1 MVVRGRVGAGVA
13 GGLRGAA
20 GLRRA
25 GLLAG
30 ASIIALLVAGSGAE
44 ARDILAGPLA
54 SPIAPVSSQ
63 QAAVTAAAQAAAR
76 RGRDSLA
83 RTTLALDAMR
93 TAQAAARDAAAA
105 VRGSVPNGVGLGGLK
120 PVDAPNST
128 ANGLT
133 DWINAEAPKQT
144 VEGGHYDV
152 TIKQTG
158 GRAIL
163 SWDTFNIG
171 RETTLTF
178 DQQGNK
184 DWVVLNRVV
193 GGLDPATGRRDP
205 AKAAAPSQ
213 ILGSIKADGTVLVIN
228 QNGIL
233 FSGTAQV
240 DTHSFMASTLEIGRA
255 YDVGRTDPRTI
266 ADRNAE
272 FLASGLLGYNDTS
285 IQDGATFSAQRV
297 AADGTTRNEATV
309 EGTIAVEAGAILKAG
324 ADGLILLTGP
334 RVVNSGHLTANG
346 GQVVLQSGREV
357 LLRRSEGTAASLDPN
372 IRGVVATSVRN
383 LGDPDDYVLNTETGL
398 IEADRGNI
406 TLGAFAAAINE
417 GMLASTTSVSRNGSI
432 VLSAADVKL
441 APGSILAIE
450 ADADSDVIPQDADS
464 IAAFK
469 SSSIFIGNRNG
480 YGAAAFDPS
489 ARIEIGRDALIHAP
503 GADVNIGAVAGL
515 AGADD
520 RQGQGKSRVFIDTGA
535 TIDVAGLKDVLVPLS
550 RNVLEIGPLKGNE
563 LANSPLLRN
572 GFLNGETI
580 YVDPRLSGV
589 RDDGVAWIG
598 SPLIDAASYYAQVGV
613 GVAELMTTG
622 GTVVIGAQGYA
633 GMGAGAL
640 AGDVTVKAGA
650 IIDVSGGW
658 LRHAGGT
665 VRTTRLITADG
676 KLVDIGDADPD
687 TIYAG
692 IYKGFTLDQGRWGS
706 GGTWMSPLSGASR
719 TVAEFTEGRDAGAVI
734 LKASAIAF
742 DGTLHG
748 EAFAGDRQR
757 LTAVAGSA
765 DTSIFGD
772 TRHLQAAGSQLP
784 SGAFLHFQLLTDT
797 TGGADVAIVAA
808 GEDSDLAPG
817 FAYGESVSV
826 AADGGLVRRTGG
838 NASRLPGER
847 RATMTVADSLLSDSG
862 IAQVSIHTS
871 GAITVE
877 AGAKVGLVAG
887 GVFDAL
893 AGRTLSVAGD
903 IVAPGGRIS
912 LETFNSRGLSEHAWG
927 GSAFADKALGD
938 TLGDYDILVSG
949 TVSTHGRWVNDAGQ
963 FVSGGDGGA
972 WIDGGAIS
980 LYAAPDIAIAFDRN
994 GNRLTQAAYAD
1005 PDDPAAPRSAT
1016 DISGSIIV
1024 DAGATLDVSG
1034 GGRVRPDGSI
1044 DTSATGGDLALV
1056 SETTYGQLGTT
1067 TSGLAGGLSG
1077 FRVGG
1082 LVFTDSSG
1090 NETPYLTLNP
1100 DRINAHVAFDPASI
1114 RAHGFAGGGSF
1125 ALTAPAIA
1133 FGEPETAGVTALPL
1147 DFIPRSGFGAFSL
1160 TSYKTALL
1168 ANDFADRKGGTNAL
1182 FATQTLGVGP
1192 GEVLNLSQSMFPAY
1206 PDAATAARLR
1216 GLATGGDLYG
1226 VVMPA
1231 VPEADYD
1238 RKAVDL
1244 TLGGLIELHVA
1255 AGGRIVGAAGA
1266 HLTVPK
1272 LLNEG
1277 SIVLPGGTITQSE
1290 ALPLIYG
1297 GDGLAHGV
1305 RDLADAFSYNAAGR
1319 IESETLNTLGIT
1331 DEDGSLLTNGQLAGR
1346 HALYLLGLLDEGEG
1360 IRLAEGSVTDLSGAV
1375 IVNPRA
1381 TLGGDGAMIRD
1392 GRVIAGGTV
1401 EALASHALAGLPF
1414 RANEALLREFS
1425 VDNGVRYGLLRT
1437 ERGIVVDGG
1446 AKLDISGALGRLDQ
1460 RAIDGRVVNGRGYAL
1475 VDVWSEGGTLS
1486 APGGLT
1492 IDRAAEIDAAGGD
1505 PRALGGMLE
1514 VSDLV
1519 LVEHAGTDMAPG
1531 TLSADQIEAAGFDT
1545 LRVFGSVAGQGDVS
1559 LSLRRAFLL
1568 ESRDYAV
1575 DPRFDISDAAV
1586 RDDYLPT
1593 VASLGGNLSIEA
1605 GYVGFGSGLFDTIAA
1620 PAEGRGRGSVT
1631 FRARAID
1638 VTGALLVDGSVSRLR
1653 LEADQDIRL
1662 IGARPWQALL
1672 PANEAIPTT
1681 LRGQIAAA
1689 GNLTLV
1695 AGRLYPTTGTDFA
1708 ITSSVAGGTIEFGR
1722 KGDEATAPLSAG
1734 GSLTVQAANIVQ
1746 GGAIFA
1752 PFGTIA
1758 LGGHD
1763 AYVTGGDDG
1772 EPESIFAPATES
1784 VTLRAGSVTSV
1795 SAGGLSIPYGTT
1807 TDGTEWYFAPTATDP
1822 LTAAPTGTLHVA
1834 GDDIDLADGANI
1846 DLSGGGDVFAYEFV
1860 PGTGGSYDVL
1870 SRLNGDASTG
1880 NGGLQYPDGRQV
1892 YAIVPGLSDAQ
1903 VAAYDPIYAAGYDL
1917 ASGSG
1922 VGKRVWLDAAPGLA
1936 AGWYTLLPARYALL
1950 PGGMRVVERTEAT
1963 TVAAGTGIATPDG
1976 TLAVSG
1982 RYGDTLSGT
1991 QSSTVHL
1998 FDVTPRETVMNQ
2010 SRYTIT
2016 EGNSYFA
2023 ETATRGDGAAPR
2035 RGIDA
2040 GRLVLDPTARLIL
2053 EAAVAANADGG
2064 GRAAQIDIGGSDIV
2078 ISAGSVDGAAADGI
2092 VRLSAD
2098 RLTSF
2103 GAGSLL
2109 IGGIRTEATDGTTS
2123 IDVTARSVLVAN
2135 DADHPLS
2142 AAEILLVAGT
2152 EVAGR
2157 VTVANGAA
2165 VLASGGDTAMDTGAF
2180 VVQNGEGGA
2189 FLRVADGG
2197 ERMITRLRG
2206 ADAGALPGSLVSV
2219 GSAHLAGR
2227 SVAVDSAGELVIA
2240 GRAAIEADNL
2250 VLGAGAVT
2258 FSDKARGTDGL
2269 VVTPALLA
2277 RFAAA
2282 GQLTIRADRGIA
2294 FDDGHYDLGS
2304 LRLDAPAL
2312 IAREGGSVAL
2322 SSSALVLSNQTGVT
2336 LGACATDC
2344 GAGQLAIDT
2353 GRLDIGDGTI
2363 RVLGFETG
2371 GVSLVAR
2378 DGIFGAGDGGLDVG
2392 MADLD
2397 IHTSFIGDGAVAAAM
2412 ALSSGGRVTIV
2423 GDGADAPTAVM
2434 PGSSLSI
2441 VGDTIEV
2448 TGATLRATAGTLKFD
2463 AISGIRL
2470 GDGAVVAT
2478 QGYDQRFGDA
2488 VDSVLQAAPAGSLT
2502 LATKTGDIDLGP
2514 GSLVSVGAGAGAA
2527 GRLVLSAAGGTVN
2540 LGGALD
2546 GRGRTSGGSFS
2557 LDSLGG
2563 FDLALLGASIGAR
2576 GFDGAFDIRTR
2587 TGDLTLRAGEVLSAG
2602 SVRLTSDGGRVG
2614 IWGTIDTS
2622 GISGG
2627 DVALFGRDGVL
2638 LADGARI
2645 DASADGYGSDDSRQA
2660 AGGDVLLGTLGDG
2673 SIRVERGAV
2682 VDVSA
2687 HGMART
2693 VPVTRN
2699 GVAYA
2704 LAVPADRGGTVTI
2717 RSPLIEQA
2725 GADTVRVSLE
2735 DAASLVGARDIVL
2748 EAYKSWDLGQVAASG
2763 DFAGVTLDEATRTVT
2778 LDVTD
2783 DLDPAKEDGSR
2794 TSLRRVNF
2802 LGDEGPGTLAD
2813 FVQNFDVSGAYAV
2826 LGGLAGA
2833 DNFHARPGIEL
2844 AFDGAVTLAS
2854 SWNLGAGT
2862 VDVTSALAAGLMTR
2876 LGGGY
2881 SRIAA
2886 GAEAGIFAGYTHM
2899 IYRTGGEVHGE
2910 APAVTFR
2917 AGGDLRLEGSLTDG
2931 YFSYEAP
2938 VLVTTDAGAGDGSGQ
2953 PFQFAFQRFGGL
2965 DSLGLYYYVYGFNS
2979 LASGAPY
2986 VILGG
2991 DGGGGGGGASI
3002 ELGYDP
3008 SANAPDAKTGVDTLS
3023 YMVAF
3028 PDLCADGTCA
3038 VATSSYSLVA
3048 GASLGSANPRA
3059 LEAGSRA
3066 GITFNPYRSYSG
3078 IEASATAGPVEIE
3091 LYFDVGNNDLFLGS
3105 AFPDEESSFVTGSG
3119 LVDALGADTVLE
3131 IDLSWDAAD
3140 DASGT
3145 HSREAWAA
3153 FIDALDN
3160 GGDPELAALI
3170 DLYGMPDI
3178 YGDGY
3183 LSGAAAVL
3191 QYWVVHYMAAAVSA
3205 DLPAY
3210 FTAFGLPSPFGGSG
3224 GGSGGGS
3231 EGSIAPGLARN
3242 VVRTAGGGI
3251 SLDAS
3256 GDIALHDPAL
3266 ALPTYSAID
3275 GTAYSLGGAAIYTT
3289 GRDAVTA
3296 GAGRYL
3302 SDGGD
3307 ISLNA
3312 LGNIIGS
3319 RIEGP
3324 RAGQSWLTGAVGMA
3338 TDLAVAKPGDDGFTD
3353 GVATLG
3359 GGMLTVSAGADIVDL
3374 VLIAGGSAKT
3384 GTGEAGASTL
3394 VTFGGGDLSVVA
3406 GADILGGRFDVWS
3419 GRASIHAGGDI
3430 AAAGTM
3436 VAPDATGRLR
3446 ALENSLGL
3454 RLFDTTIDVSA
3465 LGDIA
3470 LQGIASI
3477 AAKGPGAN
3485 GAYLLDDVN
3494 AYGFTTERAAV
3505 ALVAGGDL
3513 SFANSAGFALVS
3525 DLQPSAS
3532 FNAVWP
3538 ASVAAVSLRG
3548 DIDLAGEAGAIL
3560 MMPGSRGNLSLLAG
3574 RSIAGA
3580 SIAMLDADPGL
3591 LPGYFSDFALQGAVL
3606 GQGLA
3611 FRFPSVFSSTSDSA
3625 RARQH
3630 NGAITHAGDGE
3641 PARVF
3646 AGLDIG
3652 AEDGGL
3658 ILSVAEQ
3665 ARVAAGRDIVNMMF
3679 FGQNVEGGDITRI
3692 VAGRDITATTRLVAP
3707 ASGFSGPETIVT
3719 ELRPAVLGNTF
3730 VIGGPG
3736 SFTIEAGRDIG
3747 PFLNS
3752 AEITAIR
3759 NIGDARLAAVAET
3772 YAGGILSVG
3781 NEWNPSLPETG
3792 ADISV
3797 LFGVAGGADFDAL
3810 RDYYVDP
3817 ARVAALPGVL
3827 VADGGLPLHAAG
3839 LVQWLKAH
3847 RPEALIAAYGRT
3859 DVSAAEAY
3867 AVFVAFPALDQRPF
3881 LTSLFFEELEAF
3893 ADPDSPSFGDS
3904 GRGYAA
3910 VNRLFPS
3917 GRGYTANGEAGDD
3930 FAALRDLLTLKGYS
3944 DDLAA
3949 GLSRLAGDGYAIS
3962 LAGADF
3968 AARLVD
3974 GRYRKVV
3981 DNALVDL
3988 GEAEQ
3993 AAFEASVLAALATGG
4008 TGVDSIVARR
4018 QTGDLDLRLATLQTA
4033 RGGDIA
4039 IFGPGGRVIAGSTVR
4054 TSEQAARRAYD
4065 GGRLYAGNADSANF
4079 LSPFA
4084 AVIETIPT
4092 GLEGVLTLRGGS
4104 ISSFTD
4110 GDFLLNQSRLYT
4122 RAGGDIAMWSSNGD
4136 LNAGQGPKTTANVP
4150 PVVVKVNQDLFV
4162 EEDRA
4167 GSTSGAGIAAY
4178 PTEEGAE
4185 PNVYLMAP
4193 RGTVDAGDAGV
4204 RVSGSLFVA
4213 AQHVVNADNFQV
4225 SGASVGTPVVAVADV
4240 GGLAAASAAATAA
4253 TEAAGAAGPG
4263 GSGGAAATDQ
4273 PSIITVEVLG
4283 YGGGDG
4289 CPKGVGP
4296 DGQCR

>member
-1 MVVRGRVGAGVA
+1 MVVRGRVATGVA
-13 GGLRGAA
+13 GGIRTAA
-20 GLRRA
+20 GFRRA
-25 GLLAG
+25 RLLAG
-30 ASIIALLVAGSGAE
+30 ASIVTLLVAGSGAE
-44 ARDILAGPLA
+44 ARDILSGPIA
-54 SPIAPVSSQ
+54 SPVAPVSSQ

-93 TAQAAARDAAAA
+93 RAQTVARDAAAA
-105 VRGSVPNGVGLGGLK
+105 VRGTVPNGLGFGGLK
-120 PVDAPNST
+120 PVEAPNST
-128 ANGLT
+128 SNGLT

-144 VEGGHYDV
+144 VEDGHYDV
-152 TIKQTG
+152 TIKQTD

-171 RETTLTF
+171 SETTLTF

-255 YDVGRTDPRTI
+255 YDVGRADPRTI

-272 FLASGLLGYNDTS
+272 FLTSGLLGYNDTS
-285 IQDGATFSAQRV
+285 VQDGATFSAQRI
-297 AADGTTRNEATV
+297 AADGTTRNEEAI
-309 EGTIAVEAGAILKAG
+309 EGRITVEAGATLKAG

-334 RVVNSGHLTANG
+334 QVVNSGHLSAAG

-406 TLGAFAAAINE
+406 TLGGFAAVINE
-417 GMLASTTSVSRNGSI
+417 GMLSSTTSVSRNGSI

-450 ADADSDVIPQDADS
+450 ADAGTDVIPQDAES

-469 SSSIFIGNRNG
+469 ASSIFIGNRNG
-480 YGAAAFDPS
+480 YGASDFDPS
-489 ARIEIGRDALIHAP
+489 ARIEIGRDVLIHAP
-503 GADVNIGAVAGL
+503 GADVSIGAVTGL

-520 RQGQGKSRVFIDTGA
+520 RQGQGQSRVFIDTGA

-572 GFLNGETI
+572 GFLNGETV

-589 RDDGVAWIG
+589 REDGVAWIG

-613 GVAELMTTG
+613 GVSELMTTG
-622 GTVVIGAQGYA
+622 GTVVIGAQGFA
-633 GMGAGAL
+633 GTGDGAL

-658 LRHAGGT
+658 LRYAGGT
-665 VRTTRLITADG
+665 VRTTRLVTADG

-706 GGTWMSPLSGASR
+706 GGTWMSPLSGTSR
-719 TVAEFTEGRDAGAVI
+719 TVAEFTEGRDAGAVV

-757 LTAVAGSA
+757 LAAVAGSA
-765 DTSIFGD
+765 EGTIFGD
-772 TRHLQAAGSQLP
+772 VRHLQAAASQLP
-784 SGAFLHFQLLTDT
+784 SGAFLHFQLLTDK
-797 TGGADVAIVAA
+797 TGGADVAIV
-808 GEDSDLAPG
+808 GEGADSDLAPG

-826 AADGGLVRRTGG
+826 AADGSLVRRPRSA
-838 NASRLPGER
+838 ASRLSDDR
-847 RATMTVADSLLSDSG
+847 RGTMTITDSLLSDSG

-871 GAITVE
+871 GKITVE
-877 AGAKVGLVAG
+877 AGARVDLVAG
-887 GVFDAL
+887 GIFDAL

-903 IVAPGGRIS
+903 ISAAGGRIS
-912 LETFNSRGLSEHAWG
+912 LETFNSRGLSEHVWG
-927 GSAFADKALGD
+927 GSAFGDKTLGD

-949 TVSTHGRWVNDAGQ
+949 DLSTKGRWVNDAGQ
-963 FVSGGDGGA
+963 FVSGGEGGA

-980 LYAAPDIAIAFDRN
+980 LYAAPDIAVAIDRN
-994 GNRLTQAAYAD
+994 GNRLAQAAYAD
-1005 PDDPAAPRSAT
+1005 PDDAAAPRSAT
-1016 DISGSIIV
+1016 DISGSILV

-1034 GGRVRPDGSI
+1034 GGRVRPDGTI
-1044 DTSATGGDLALV
+1044 DVSARGGDLALV
-1056 SETTYGQLGTT
+1056 SETTYGRLGTT

-1082 LVFTDSSG
+1082 LAFTDSSG
-1090 NETPYLTLNP
+1090 NETSYLTLNP
-1100 DRINAHVAFDPASI
+1100 DRINAKVVFDPASI

-1125 ALTAPAIA
+1125 TLTAPGIA
-1133 FGEPETAGVTALPL
+1133 LGATAAAGTTALPL
-1147 DFIPRSGFGAFSL
+1147 DFFPQSGFGAFNL

-1168 ANDFADRKGGTNAL
+1168 ANDFADRQGGTNAL
-1182 FATQTLGVGP
+1182 FATQTLTVGA
-1192 GEVLNLSQSMFPAY
+1192 GETLNLSQSLFPAY

-1216 GLATGGDLYG
+1216 GLATGGDLYS
-1226 VVMPA
+1226 VVTPT
-1231 VPEADYD
+1231 VPDAAYD
-1238 RKAVDL
+1238 RKAIDL
-1244 TLGGLIELHVA
+1244 TLGGLLELHVTQ
-1255 AGGRIVGAAGA
+1255 GGSITGAAGA

-1277 SIVLPGGTITQSE
+1277 RIVLPGGRITQSE
-1290 ALPLIYG
+1290 VLPLIYG
-1297 GDGLAHGV
+1297 GDGLVHGV
-1305 RDLADAFSYNAAGR
+1305 HDLAEAFSYNAAGR
-1319 IESETLNTLGIT
+1319 IEIDGINTLGIT
-1331 DEDGSLLTNGQLAGR
+1331 GEDGTLLTNGQLAGS
-1346 HALYLLGLLDEGEG
+1346 HALYLLGLLGEGEG
-1360 IRLAEGSVTDLSGAV
+1360 IRLAEGSVTDLSGTV

-1381 TLGGDGAMIRD
+1381 RLGGDGVMIRD

-1437 ERGIVVDGG
+1437 ERGIAIDGG
-1446 AKLDISGALGRLDQ
+1446 ARLDLSGASGRLDQ
-1460 RAIDGRVVNGRGYAL
+1460 RVSDVRALNARGYAL
-1475 VDVWSEGGTLS
+1475 TDVWSEGGTLS

-1492 IDRAAEIDAAGGD
+1492 VAGGAEIDAAGGD
-1505 PRALGGMLE
+1505 PRALGGTLE

-1519 LVEHAGTDMAPG
+1519 LVEHAGTGMAPG

-1545 LRVFGSVAGQGDVS
+1545 LRVFGSVTGQGEVS

-1568 ESRDYAV
+1568 EGRDYAV

-1586 RDDYLPT
+1586 RDGYLPT
-1593 VASLGGNLSIEA
+1593 IASLGGNLTIEA
-1605 GYVGFGSGLFDTIAA
+1605 GYVGFGSGLFDTVSA
-1620 PAEGRGRGSVT
+1620 PAAGRGLGSVT
-1631 FRARAID
+1631 FHAGAID
-1638 VTGALLVDGSVSRLR
+1638 VTGALVVDGSVSHLR
-1653 LEADQDIRL
+1653 LEADEDIRL

-1672 PANEAIPTT
+1672 PTNETIPTT

-1695 AGRLYPTTGTDFA
+1695 ASRLYPTTGTDFA
-1708 ITSSVAGGTIEFGR
+1708 ITSSSATGRIAFGR
-1722 KGDEATAPLSAG
+1722 KGEDASAPLSAG
-1734 GSLTVQAANIVQ
+1734 AHLTVQAATIIQ
-1746 GGAIFA
+1746 GGALFA
-1752 PFGTIA
+1752 PFGTIT
-1758 LGGHD
+1758 LGSHD
-1763 AYVTGGDDG
+1763 AYVTGGEDG
-1772 EPESIFAPATES
+1772 EAESSFAPATAS
-1784 VTLRAGSVTSV
+1784 VTLTAGSITSV
-1795 SAGGLSIPYGTT
+1795 SADGLSIPYGTT
-1807 TDGTEWYFAPTATDP
+1807 TDGTEWYFAPTAADP
-1822 LTAAPTGTLHVA
+1822 LTAAPTGTLQIV
-1834 GDDIDLADGANI
+1834 GDDIDLADGASIN
-1846 DLSGGGDVFAYEFV
+1846 LSGGGDVFAYEFV

-1892 YAIVPGLSDAQ
+1892 YAIVPGLSDAP
-1903 VAAYDPIYAAGYDL
+1903 VAAYDPIYAADYDL

-1922 VGKRVWLDAAPGLA
+1922 VGKRVWLDAAPGLT

-1950 PGGMRVVERTEAT
+1950 PGGMRIVERTGAT
-1963 TVAAGTGIATPDG
+1963 SVAAGTGIATPDG

-1982 RYGDTLSGT
+1982 RYGDALSGT
-1991 QSSTVHL
+1991 QSSAVHL
-1998 FDVTPRETVMNQ
+1998 FDVTPRETVLTQ

-2023 ETATRGDGAAPR
+2023 EASTRDDGGVPR
-2035 RGIDA
+2035 RGVDA

-2053 EAAVAANADGG
+2053 EAAVAANAGAG

-2078 ISAGSVDGAAADGI
+2078 VSSGPVDPGVADGV

-2098 RLTSF
+2098 RLSAF

-2109 IGGIRTEATDGTTS
+2109 IGGIRTERADGTTL
-2123 IDVTARSVLVAN
+2123 IDVTARSVHVAS
-2135 DADHPLS
+2135 DAAHPLS
-2142 AAEILLVAGT
+2142 AAEVLLVAGT
-2152 EVAGR
+2152 DTAGR
-2157 VTVANGAA
+2157 VTVGDGAA
-2165 VLASGGDTAMDTGAF
+2165 ILASGSDTGAGSGAF
-2180 VVQNGEGGA
+2180 VVENGEGGA
-2189 FLRVADGG
+2189 FLRVANSG
-2197 ERMITRLRG
+2197 ERLITRLRG
-2206 ADAGALPGSLVSV
+2206 ENAGALTGAQVAV
-2219 GSAHLAGR
+2219 GAAHLAGE
-2227 SVAVDSAGELVIA
+2227 AIAIDSAGGLDIA
-2240 GRAAIEADNL
+2240 GRAAIEAETL
-2250 VLGAGAVT
+2250 ALGAGAVT
-2258 FSDKARGTDGL
+2258 FSDTDRGIDGL

-2282 GQLTIRADRGIA
+2282 GQLTLRADRGIA

-2312 IAREGGSVAL
+2312 IAREGGTVTL
-2322 SSSALVLSNQTGVT
+2322 TSSALTLSNETGVT

-2344 GAGQLAIDT
+2344 GAGHLAIDT

-2363 RVLGFETG
+2363 RTLGFETG
-2371 GVSLVAR
+2371 GVALSASE
-2378 DGIFGAGDGGLDVG
+2378 GIFGAGDGGLDVG
-2392 MADLD
+2392 AADLD
-2397 IHTSFIGDGAVAAAM
+2397 IHTSFIGDGAVASTM
-2412 ALSSGGRVTIV
+2412 TLSSGGRVTIT
-2423 GDGADAPTAVM
+2423 GSGGAAPVPST
-2434 PGSSLSI
+2434 PGSALSI
-2441 VGDTIEV
+2441 VGETIEV
-2448 TGATLRATAGTLKFD
+2448 TGATLRASAGTLKLE
-2463 AISGIRL
+2463 AASGIRL

-2478 QGYDQRFGDA
+2478 PGQDLRFGDDVDA
-2488 VDSVLQAAPAGSLT
+2488 VQQAAPAGSLT
-2502 LATKTGDIDLGP
+2502 LATTSGDIELGA
-2514 GSLVSVGAGAGAA
+2514 GSLVSVGGGAGAA
-2527 GRLVLSAAGGTVN
+2527 GRLVLSAAAGEVNFDGT
-2540 LGGALD
+2540 LD
-2546 GRGRTSGGSFS
+2546 GFGRTAGGSFN
-2557 LDSLGG
+2557 LDVRGG
-2563 FDLALLGASIGAR
+2563 FDLAVLASSVGAR

-2587 TGDLTLRAGEVLSAG
+2587 TGDLSLRAGETLTAG
-2602 SVRLTSDGGRVG
+2602 SVSLTADGGRVEVA
-2614 IWGTIDTS
+2614 GTIDTS

-2627 DVALFGRDGVL
+2627 DVDLFGRDGVT

-2645 DASADGYGSDDSRQA
+2645 DASADGYGDGDSRQA
-2660 AGGDVLLGTLGDG
+2660 TGGDVLLGTIGDG
-2673 SIRVERGAV
+2673 TISIARGAT

-2687 HGMART
+2687 RGEDRVVA
-2693 VPVTRN
+2693 VTRN
-2699 GVAYA
+2699 GTTYAQAVAGD
-2704 LAVPADRGGTVTI
+2704 LGGTITI
-2717 RSPLIEQA
+2717 RSPLIEQP
-2725 GADTVRVSLE
+2725 GADTVNVSLA
-2735 DAASLVGARDIVL
+2735 DADSLVGARAIVL
-2748 EAYKSWDLGQVAASG
+2748 EAYKHWDLGDVAASG
-2763 DFAGVTLDEATRTVT
+2763 DYAGVTLDEASHTIT
-2778 LDVTD
+2778 LDVTE
-2783 DLDPAKEDGSR
+2783 DLDPAKADGTR
-2794 TSLRRVNF
+2794 ASLRRVNF

-2813 FVQNFDVSGAYAV
+2813 FVQGFDVSGAFAA

-2844 AFDGAVTLAS
+2844 AFDGAITMAS
-2854 SWNLGAGT
+2854 NWNLGAGT

-2881 SRIAA
+2881 SRITP
-2886 GAEAGIFAGYTHM
+2886 GAEAEIFAGYTHM
-2899 IYRTGGEVHGE
+2899 IYRTGGDVRGE
-2910 APAVTFR
+2910 APTLSFR

-2938 VLVTTDAGAGDGSGQ
+2938 VLVTADAGAGDGSGE

-2965 DSLGLYYYVYGFNS
+2965 DSLGLYYYVYGFNA

-3008 SANAPDAKTGVDTLS
+3008 AANAPDAKTGVDTLS

-3028 PDLCADGTCA
+3028 PQLCADGTCGTA
-3038 VATSSYSLVA
+3038 ATSSYSLVA
-3048 GASLGSANPRA
+3048 GASLGSADPRA

-3066 GITFNPYRSYSG
+3066 GITFNPYRSYAG
-3078 IEASATAGPVEIE
+3078 IEASAAAGPVEIE
-3091 LYFDVGNNDLFLGS
+3091 LYFDIGNNDLFLGS
-3105 AFPDEESSFVTGSG
+3105 AFPDEESEFVTGSQ
-3119 LVDALGADTVLE
+3119 LADALGADTVLE
-3131 IDLSWDAAD
+3131 IDLSWDTSD
-3140 DASGT
+3140 DTSGT
-3145 HSREAWAA
+3145 RSREAWAA
-3153 FIDALDN
+3153 FLDALDT
-3160 GGDPELAALI
+3160 GSDPELTALI
-3170 DLYGMPDI
+3170 DRYGMPDI

-3183 LSGAAAVL
+3183 LSGTAAVL
-3191 QYWVVHYMAAAVSA
+3191 QYWVVHYMAGAVAA

-3210 FTAFGLPSPFGGSG
+3210 FTAFGLPSPFGG
-3224 GGSGGGS
+3224 GGSGGG
-3231 EGSIAPGLARN
+3231 EGGIAAGLARN
-3242 VVRTAGGGI
+3242 VVRTAGGSI
-3251 SLDAS
+3251 RLDAS
-3256 GDIALHDPAL
+3256 GDIALYDRAQE
-3266 ALPTYSAID
+3266 LPTYTAAD

-3289 GRDAVTA
+3289 GYDAAAAAT
-3296 GAGRYL
+3296 GRYL
-3302 SDGGD
+3302 AGGGD
-3307 ISLNA
+3307 ITLRA
-3312 LGNIIGS
+3312 LGSVVGS
-3319 RIEGP
+3319 RAEGP
-3324 RAGQSWLTGAVGMA
+3324 KAGQSWLTGAVGA
-3338 TDLAVAKPGDDGFTD
+3338 TTDLAVAKPGDDGFTD
-3353 GVATLG
+3353 GIATLG
-3359 GGMLTVSAGADIVDL
+3359 GGTLSVSAGADIVDL
-3374 VLIAGGSAKT
+3374 ALVAGGSART
-3384 GTGEAGASTL
+3384 EGDDAGTRTL
-3394 VTFGGGDLSVVA
+3394 VTFGGGDLDVSAGGDIRGGRFDIWSGQAVIRA
-3406 GADILGGRFDVWS
+3406 GADI
-3419 GRASIHAGGDI
+3419 
-3430 AAAGTM
+3430 AADGTM
-3436 VAPDATGRLR
+3436 AAPDAAGRIR
-3446 ALENSLGL
+3446 ALQDSLGL
-3454 RLFDTTIDVSA
+3454 RLFDATIEVSA

-3470 LQGIASI
+3470 LQGIASV
-3477 AAKGPGAN
+3477 AAHGPGAT
-3485 GAYLLDDVN
+3485 GAYLLGDVN
-3494 AYGFTTERAAV
+3494 AYGFTTERSAV
-3505 ALVAGGDL
+3505 DLVAGGDL
-3513 SFANSAGFALVS
+3513 RFANSAGFTLVS

-3538 ASVAAVSLRG
+3538 ASVSAVSLLG
-3548 DIDLAGEAGAIL
+3548 DIDVAGEAGAVL

-3574 RSIAGA
+3574 GSIAGG

-3611 FRFPSVFSSTSDSA
+3611 FRFPAVFSSTSDSE

-3630 NGAITHAGDGE
+3630 NGAITHAGDDE
-3641 PARVF
+3641 PVRVH
-3646 AGLDIG
+3646 AGRDIG
-3652 AEDGGL
+3652 GEGGGL

-3665 ARVAAGRDIVNMMF
+3665 ARVSAGRDIVNMMF
-3679 FGQNVEGGDITRI
+3679 FGQNVADGDITRI

-3719 ELRPAVLGNTF
+3719 ELRPAVLGNSF

-3736 SFTIEAGRDIG
+3736 SFTIEAGRDFG

-3759 NIGDARLAAVAET
+3759 NIGDARLAALTET

-3781 NEWNPSLPETG
+3781 NEWNPSLSETG
-3792 ADISV
+3792 ADVSV

-3817 ARVAALPGVL
+3817 AHVAALPDAL
-3827 VADGGLPLHAAG
+3827 VAAGGLPVHAVS
-3839 LVQWLKAH
+3839 LVQWLKTH
-3847 RPEALIAAYGRT
+3847 RPEALIAAWGRT

-3867 AVFVAFPALDQRPF
+3867 AVFATFPALEQRPF
-3881 LTSLFFEELEAF
+3881 LTALFFDELEAF
-3893 ADPDSPSFGDS
+3893 ADPESPSFGDS
-3904 GRGYAA
+3904 ARGYAA
-3910 VNRLFPS
+3910 VNRLFPA
-3917 GRGYTANGEAGDD
+3917 GRGYTANGEAADD
-3930 FAALRDLLTLKGYS
+3930 FAALRDLLTLKGYG

-3949 GLSRLAGDGYAIS
+3949 GLSRLAGDGYVITVG
-3962 LAGADF
+3962 GADF
-3968 AARLVD
+3968 DAQLVD
-3974 GRYRKVV
+3974 GTYRKLV
-3981 DNALVDL
+3981 DGALVSL

-3993 AAFEASVLAALATGG
+3993 AAFEAHVLAALAASKA
-4008 TGVDSIVARR
+4008 GVDHIVARR

-4054 TSEQAARRAYD
+4054 TSEQAARRAFD
-4065 GGRLYAGNADSANF
+4065 GGRLYAGNADGANF

-4084 AVIETIPT
+4084 AVIEAIPT

-4122 RAGGDIAMWSSNGD
+4122 RAGGDITMWSSNGD

-4178 PTEEGAE
+4178 PTEDGDD

-4253 TEAAGAAGPG
+4253 TESATSAGPG
-4263 GSGGAAATDQ
+4263 GAGGAAATDQ

-4283 YGGGDG
+4283 YGGGDA

-4296 DGQCR
+4296 DGQCL